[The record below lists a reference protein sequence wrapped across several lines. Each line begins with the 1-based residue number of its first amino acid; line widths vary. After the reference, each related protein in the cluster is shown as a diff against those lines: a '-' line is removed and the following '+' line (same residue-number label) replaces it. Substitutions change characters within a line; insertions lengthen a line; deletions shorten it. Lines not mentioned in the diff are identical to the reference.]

1 MADQIDPAL
10 ELINALEAQIK
21 KVHTQSLD
29 ISFNELID
37 MKRSQELN
45 ITPDFQRLFRWTE
58 GAQSRFIES
67 LLLEMPVPPIYVV
80 EEDNGKYTLIDGLQ
94 RISSYLH
101 LRGELT
107 APDLEPPVQLGEKL
121 KFVDCDIVE
130 ELNGKT
136 WDDLGTAL
144 QIKLKRSFVRV
155 EVVRKGSASHF
166 KYHMFK
172 RLNTG
177 GELLTPQQIRNCTIR
192 LLNTKFIDF
201 IIELSKEDNFKLCSE
216 ILSPEQRRS
225 SYDQELVLRF
235 FALKNNREGFIHSV
249 EDFLTEYME
258 SVSDPITPI
267 PFDYEQE
274 EKNFKKTFGAL
285 AKSVGDK
292 AFGYANKN
300 KNDIV
305 RGFGIYQF
313 EAFTMGVQGKLGELD
328 INNAAQM
335 TALAGKITEIKLNQ
349 EFITMTTGGGKNSKG
364 PLKSRI
370 SFVEEHLNL

>member
-1 MADQIDPAL
+1 MAEQVDNAL
-10 ELINALEAQIK
+10 ELINALESQIK

-37 MKRSQELN
+37 MKRNNELN

-58 GAQSRFIES
+58 GTQSRFIES

-80 EEDNGKYTLIDGLQ
+80 EDDAGKYTLIDGLQ

-101 LRGELT
+101 LRGELD
-107 APDLEPPVQLGEKL
+107 APDLEPPVKFGEKL
-121 KFVDCDIVE
+121 KLIDCDIVN
-130 ELNGKT
+130 ELNGKS

-155 EVVRKGSASHF
+155 EVVRKGSAAHF

-177 GELLTPQQIRNCTIR
+177 GESLTPQQIRNCTIR
-192 LLNTKFIDF
+192 LLNPKFIDF
-201 IIELSKEDNFKLCSE
+201 IIELCKDDNFKACLE
-216 ILSPEQRRS
+216 ILSYEQRRT

-235 FALKNNREGFIHSV
+235 FALKNNRQGFVHSV

-258 SVSDPITPI
+258 AVSDPITPI
-267 PFDYEQE
+267 AFDYTAETE
-274 EKNFKKTFGAL
+274 RFKKTFAVL
-285 AKSVGDK
+285 AHSIGDK
-292 AFGYANKN
+292 VFGYANKN
-300 KNDIV
+300 RNDIV

-313 EAFTMGVQGKLGELD
+313 EAFTIGIQDKLDTYNFKDTNSME
-328 INNAAQM
+328 
-335 TALAGKITEIKLNQ
+335 ALRTKIKEIKLDPD
-349 EFITMTTGGGKNSKG
+349 FIAITTGGGKNSKG
-364 PLKSRI
+364 PLNDRI
-370 SFVEEHLNL
+370 SFVEQKL

>member
-1 MADQIDPAL
+1 MAEQMDSTL
-10 ELINALEAQIK
+10 ELINALEAQVK

-37 MKRSQELN
+37 MKRSNELN

-80 EEDNGKYTLIDGLQ
+80 EDDAGNYTLIDGLQ

-101 LRGELT
+101 LRGELD
-107 APDLEPPVQLGEKL
+107 APDLEPPVNRGDKL
-121 KFVDCDIVE
+121 KLVDCDIVN
-130 ELNGKT
+130 ELNGKS

-155 EVVRKGSASHF
+155 EVVRKGSAPHF

-177 GELLTPQQIRNCTIR
+177 GEILTPQQIRNCTIR
-192 LLNTKFIDF
+192 LLNPRFIDY
-201 IIELSKEDNFKLCSE
+201 IIDLCSDDSFKTYVDL
-216 ILSPEQRRS
+216 LSYEQRRS

-235 FALKNNREGFIHSV
+235 FALKNNRLGFVHSV

-258 SVSDPITPI
+258 AVSDPITPI
-267 PFDYEQE
+267 TFDYEAE
-274 EKNFKKTFGAL
+274 RELFKKTFSVL
-285 AKSVGDK
+285 TKSIGDK

-300 KNDIV
+300 RDDIV

-313 EAFTMGVQGKLGELD
+313 EAFTIGIQNKLADYDPE
-328 INNAAQM
+328 NEEQM
-335 TALAGKITEIKLNQ
+335 DSLRKKIKEIKLEQ
-349 EFITMTTGGGKNSKG
+349 AFITMTIGGGKNSKG
-364 PLKSRI
+364 PLNDRI
-370 SFVEEHLNL
+370 SFVEQNL